1 MATSGGENGALRLS
15 RRGKG
20 AYVSAAPVPYVQRA
34 AATGPG
40 ATRPLTHM
48 VAGGSAHCHGQTRRR
63 QRVHGDCTENVEP
76 EPIAPLYTAMGWSD
90 GRLVMYEHTPSA
102 AQDGVTDADPLDT
115 DCVPLR
121 TRVAAQWHD
130 DPTLSGPQTTAQDTV
145 MGAGAYVGRLTA
157 MQCVAVPLDGHPLW
171 EQRSRA
177 GTIKRRRRAAAESN
191 ARGAVDAPV
200 TPSSLLLL
208 VTAYESGWMRVF
220 YWHGEANHER
230 ETAARNKTGQ
240 PTALRLADA
249 LQLDGG
255 VSAMTAVLDPQP
267 DGQSAGV
274 HVPLAR
280 VSVYVA
286 GHDASAHVHC
296 YPIVVSVA
304 ARGGSAAVQVR
315 LARNVPLPS
324 TLHLAHW
331 GADPI
336 HHMAVSP
343 GGGWMAVA
351 SAVSGAVGVAR
362 LPRAVSDT
370 VGDSQPTASTAN
382 VWRLAGHASAVSC
395 LQFVAPHVLIS
406 GCTGDA
412 FVCLWRLPLPSEI
425 DAESMRALHAPW
437 KSALCGGH
445 TRSVVQV
452 APLRWPA
459 DTPFEAESPT
469 AMNGDEAS
477 CRRVSALPNAD
488 GQPLSN
494 GFHDVHRNPTSDAAA
509 AAGDGAFVAVGD
521 TGEVHV
527 FSLSLE
533 DDATPGAE
541 GMDGAAAMLPRL
553 VLRAPRSGLVH
564 VAVLSEVQRRRV
576 RGLPLFYGTIAAPA
590 AVLLRAP
597 FWREMENGVR
607 HGETRVQT
615 LPDASDAGGHGD
627 KSDDVA
633 VEAKQ
638 TQSGHTEIAVLSRAA
653 MPLSEVDRCPPVAM
667 ASAER
672 RREGGGHD
680 DDTTAA
686 VTEPTMGDR
695 LRQRKRQDSNG
706 DEDETSSR
714 ATGAKRRH
722 ALLPESSHGDVESA
736 SPDETSIDHSHGAAM
751 IPTADRGASATVPSV
766 GSVARVIHQA
776 VTAADAK
783 LLESALSSVR
793 TPTGIRRTVRHLSL
807 SDAVPLMRALTER
820 FRSAPARVPQVTQ
833 WIRALIAQH
842 ASLWRAQ
849 RQYAPPSNEMQDM
862 RDTVQLL
869 YRSVEER
876 VQLANALARLEGR
889 LELILQQAPRCMST
903 DGEAGEAPDIAT
915 LRWSLE
921 ERRASGDVVEDEEQ
935 QETDESSAEEDA
947 LSDVADENDE

>member
-1 MATSGGENGALRLS
+1 
-15 RRGKG
+15 
-20 AYVSAAPVPYVQRA
+20 
-34 AATGPG
+34 
-40 ATRPLTHM
+40 M

-255 VSAMTAVLDPQP
+255 VSAMTAVVDPQP
-267 DGQSAGV
+267 DGQSAGC
-274 HVPLAR
+274 AR
-280 VSVYVA
+280 ALLSDRRVGGRSGRIGSRA
-286 GHDASAHVHC
+286 GAPGTECPIAVDAALGALGRGPDSPHGRVTGGRLDGGGVGGQRGGRRG
-296 YPIVVSVA
+296 PTA
-304 ARGGSAAVQVR
+304 ARGIGHGGRQPADGIDCQRLAPGRPRLCGVLSAVCSAARADQRLHWRCVCLSVASAAAVGNRRRVNARPARAVEECTVR
-315 LARNVPLPS
+315 RPHPQRRAS
-324 TLHLAHW
+324 
-331 GADPI
+331 GA
-336 HHMAVSP
+336 A
-343 GGGWMAVA
+343 AVA
-351 SAVSGAVGVAR
+351 SGHTVRGGVADGDERRRGVLSARLGAAQRGWPTAVQRLSRRSSQPDVGCSGRGWRRRFRGCRGHGRGARVLVVARGRRDTGRRGDGWRCGDVAAPGAASATLGSGARG
-362 LPRAVSDT
+362 
-370 VGDSQPTASTAN
+370 
-382 VWRLAGHASAVSC
+382 
-395 LQFVAPHVLIS
+395 
-406 GCTGDA
+406 
-412 FVCLWRLPLPSEI
+412 
-425 DAESMRALHAPW
+425 
-437 KSALCGGH
+437 
-445 TRSVVQV
+445 RSV
-452 APLRWPA
+452 
-459 DTPFEAESPT
+459 
-469 AMNGDEAS
+469 G
-477 CRRVSALPNAD
+477 
-488 GQPLSN
+488 G
-494 GFHDVHRNPTSDAAA
+494 AA
-509 AAGDGAFVAVGD
+509 AAGARPAA
-521 TGEVHV
+521 
-527 FSLSLE
+527 LLR
-533 DDATPGAE
+533 DDCGS
-541 GMDGAAAMLPRL
+541 GSGAAAST
-553 VLRAPRSGLVH
+553 VLAGDGERRA
-564 VAVLSEVQRRRV
+564 AW
-576 RGLPLFYGTIAAPA
+576 RG
-590 AVLLRAP
+590 
-597 FWREMENGVR
+597 
-607 HGETRVQT
+607 
-615 LPDASDAGGHGD
+615 ASANLAGC
-627 KSDDVA
+627 
-633 VEAKQ
+633 AKQ

-849 RQYAPPSNEMQDM
+849 CQYAPPSNEMQDM

-947 LSDVADENDE
+947 LSDAADENDE